1 MSILKVIEVLANSEI
16 SWEDATRK
24 GVTQAAKSLKNIRSV
39 YVKDQSAAVNDG
51 KISEYR
57 VTLKLTF
64 ELE

>member
-1 MSILKVIEVLANSEI
+1 MSVLKVIEVLSDSEI

-24 GVTQAAKSLKNIRSV
+24 AVAKASKTVKHIKSA
-39 YVKDQSAAVNDG
+39 YVKEHSAAVEDG
-51 KISEYR
+51 KVIEFR